1 MENFQNV
8 ASGNA
13 HVGAQIG
20 KNTGTVTVG
29 PAPLAA
35 ELDQLRDALRATD
48 LDADAL
54 AEADHE
60 ITTTAEALATDNRGR
75 AVRALSRLAAM
86 APGLATLISSVTA
99 TIQAM
104 R

>member
-35 ELDQLRDALRATD
+35 EIDQLRAALRATD

-54 AEADHE
+54 AEADQE
-60 ITTTAEALATDNRGR
+60 INTTADALAAHNKGR
-75 AVRALSRLAAM
+75 AVRALTRLAAM
-86 APGLATLISSVTA
+86 APGLATLVSSVTA
-99 TIQAM
+99 AIEAI